1 MTKGCY
7 TCRRRRIVCD
17 NGHPTCRKCRNAG
30 KECLGYQKPL
40 VWVKGGVASRGKMMG
55 LSFDDVVDQGSSSSS
70 ENSSPVAMAPNT
82 PEMRPRPTWPSNH
95 GDGIGAWAGHQ
106 LLLSN
111 LSGNQQH
118 YSPRIDDATLVRL
131 HNAYTESPMYSLV
144 DPLFQDLS
152 RMERFYINIF
162 SGHCVKWFALYDAVK
177 NPYRELFP
185 YISNSPL
192 LANSL
197 AAIGAIEF
205 AYMSNDDGQ
214 SVGGSAKPDMALVKP
229 LNSQAYEHFL
239 RFKQR
244 ALRQLSTE
252 VSRHPLTRIDD
263 RTLAAIFVLI
273 LLNMIESGDTA
284 WMYHLEGAKN
294 ILRGRLSDV
303 NSLPLTSG
311 IESFVVDSCLIT
323 EIMGS
328 TLARPGVLSRPFY
341 SPGMG
346 TAVLKRLERTLWVG
360 CPAYLLDAIFFVHAQ
375 RYSEPGETAEYSL
388 SFLSPSGEATR
399 PESPLAIL
407 RHIDT
412 FDPYAWAE
420 DMQSYLAL
428 PDLSQRIALAR
439 AYKAAVYLYA
449 RRVVSK
455 MTPTTTTFSSDRITT
470 STGTTGPLRDRRIV
484 ENELLQNLSFISP
497 DDEHF
502 KCLIWP
508 TFIAGAESTS
518 IEQRMTTLRLLG
530 SLWNGFY
537 SFNLQ
542 SAASVLKVMWDKQDE
557 RQRNRQAGGTFL
569 LSDIDESIDVE
580 EGFDWIRELDQS
592 STDWLFI

>member
-1 MTKGCY
+1 
-7 TCRRRRIVCD
+7 
-17 NGHPTCRKCRNAG
+17 
-30 KECLGYQKPL
+30 
-40 VWVKGGVASRGKMMG
+40 
-55 LSFDDVVDQGSSSSS
+55 
-70 ENSSPVAMAPNT
+70 
-82 PEMRPRPTWPSNH
+82 
-95 GDGIGAWAGHQ
+95 
-106 LLLSN
+106 
-111 LSGNQQH
+111 
-118 YSPRIDDATLVRL
+118 
-131 HNAYTESPMYSLV
+131 
-144 DPLFQDLS
+144 
-152 RMERFYINIF
+152 
-162 SGHCVKWFALYDAVK
+162 
-177 NPYRELFP
+177 
-185 YISNSPL
+185 
-192 LANSL
+192 L

-205 AYMSNDDGQ
+205 AYMSNDQ
-214 SVGGSAKPDMALVKP
+214 SVGGTAKPEMALVKP

-244 ALRQLSTE
+244 ALRQLSAE
-252 VSRHPLTRIDD
+252 VSNPLTRIDD

-294 ILRGRLSDV
+294 ILRGRLSGV
-303 NSLPLTSG
+303 NSLPVSGG
-311 IESFVVDSCLIT
+311 IESFVIDSCLIT

-328 TLARPGVLSRPFY
+328 TLARPGVLSKPFY

-375 RYSEPGETAEYSL
+375 RYSPPGQTAEYSL
-388 SFLSPSGEATR
+388 SFLSPSGEAIR
-399 PESPLAIL
+399 PDSPLAIL
-407 RHIDT
+407 RHIDA
-412 FDPYAWAE
+412 FDPCAWAE

-428 PDLSQRIALAR
+428 SDLSQRIALAR

-455 MTPTTTTFSSDRITT
+455 LTPTFPA
-470 STGTTGPLRDRRIV
+470 TTGAAGPLQDRRVV
-484 ENELLQNLSFISP
+484 ENELLWNLSFISP

-518 IEQRMTTLRLLG
+518 TEQRSTTLRLLG

-557 RQRNRQAGGTFL
+557 RRQFFP
-569 LSDIDESIDVE
+569 SEDEDAEDE